1 MKLLKSL
8 VLIILV
14 TTTTG
19 FSMQNEHL
27 VAGEAPVGISKPSSV
42 FLGILALGDGVPFD
56 ESSIVGTTSG
66 DYSPAAIAGLLRKA
80 VRIDASMS
88 ATSDVRGNIVNG
100 LKKVLQSLES
110 GAQTNVEEIES
121 AMNLLALEKPD
132 VTEAKRSLEN
142 ILSMLQAQQFVVS
155 GILSDLTKM
164 PADGS
169 PALKETTVVR
179 GDDTVQ
185 PVAWNA
191 SMRALYHGYAC
202 L

>member
-1 MKLLKSL
+1 MYD
-8 VLIILV
+8 
-14 TTTTG
+14 
-19 FSMQNEHL
+19 EHS
-27 VAGEAPVGISKPSSV
+27 VPAGDPASIPAYKPSSV

-56 ESSIVGTTSG
+56 ESSIVGATSG
-66 DYSPAAIAGLLRKA
+66 DYSPAAIAGLSRKT
-80 VRIDASMS
+80 VRNDVSMS
-88 ATSDVRGNIVNG
+88 TTYDVRGNIVNG

-110 GAQTNVEEIES
+110 GAQTNVEEVES

-142 ILSMLQAQQFVVS
+142 ILSVLQAQQFVVS

-169 PALKETTVVR
+169 PALKETAVVC

-185 PVAWNA
+185 PVALNT
-191 SMRALYHGYAC
+191 SMRVVYTWA
-202 L
+202 

>member
-14 TTTTG
+14 TTATG
-19 FSMQNEHL
+19 FSMHDEHL

-66 DYSPAAIAGLLRKA
+66 DYSPATIAGLLRKT
-80 VRIDASMS
+80 VRN
-88 ATSDVRGNIVNG
+88 DVQVPSVPYAMGVVINDLN
-100 LKKVLQSLES
+100 KVLQSFES
-110 GAQTNVEEIES
+110 GAQSNAEEVES
-121 AMNLLALEKPD
+121 AMNFLALEKPD
-132 VTEAKRSLEN
+132 VIEARASLES
-142 ILSMLQAQQFVVS
+142 ILSVLQAQQFAVS
-155 GILSDLTKM
+155 RILSDLTKM

-169 PALKETTVVR
+169 TVLKETIVVR

-185 PVAWNA
+185 PVVWNA